1 MRSWLNISSLEFA
14 AGALLVGVL
23 TGIFCE
29 RYRSRRRLAGRLEKL
44 MHRQDK
50 LLMEK
55 EWLLREIHHRIKNNL
70 QIIISLL
77 HMQSVRMKDESAI
90 GAFEDIGARVNTI
103 SLVHKKLYLE
113 SSDRVTIRMRDY
125 VLDLVEYVRDSL
137 CAHRFIAFHLDIA
150 DLSLDVSQVIPL
162 GLILNEAIT
171 NAVKYAFPDNEA
183 SARTSGSFIPAE
195 AHRPG
200 PAAAPPTIRI
210 SLHEQPIGLNPPHPH
225 QRTAGPAT
233 ATLIL
238 RITDNGIGLPPG
250 FDASRC
256 GTLGIQLIQTLTAQ
270 LDGTFH
276 LTSAPGVDLTITFT
290 RHSNPLHEPAP
301 LSGHHF
307 AQ

>member
-1 MRSWLNISSLEFA
+1 MRSWLNIFTLEL
-14 AGALLVGVL
+14 AGCAMLIGLL
-23 TGIFCE
+23 TGILFD
-29 RYRSRRRLAGRLEKL
+29 RYRSRRNMARRLERL

-70 QIIISLL
+70 QIIVSLL
-77 HMQSVRMKDESAI
+77 HMQSIRMKDETAI

-125 VLDLVEYVRDSL
+125 VLDLVEYVRESL

-171 NAVKYAFPDNEA
+171 NAVKYAFPANEA
-183 SARTSGSFIPAE
+183 
-195 AHRPG
+195 
-200 PAAAPPTIRI
+200 AATPTIRI
-210 SLHEQPIGLNPPHPH
+210 SLHEQLLGPDPSHLH
-225 QRTAGPAT
+225 QRSAGPAP
-233 ATLIL
+233 ASTLIL

-250 FDASRC
+250 FDPGRS
-256 GTLGIQLIQTLTAQ
+256 GSLGLQLIQTLTSQ
-270 LDGTFH
+270 LDGT
-276 LTSAPGVDLTITFT
+276 LDLTGNPGLDITVIFT
-290 RHSNPLHEPAP
+290 RHTTGLDEPT
-301 LSGHHF
+301 LLTGRHV